1 MHTFYYR
8 IDNSSK
14 TLIKTE
20 LFRSNM
26 KHAGNLHFRVSKLDE
41 TQIGRD
47 LPSET
52 CNLVQKA
59 RTKIQQHNE

>member
-1 MHTFYYR
+1 
-8 IDNSSK
+8 
-14 TLIKTE
+14 
-20 LFRSNM
+20 M

-41 TQIGRD
+41 TQIDRD

-59 RTKIQQHNE
+59 HTKIQQHNE